1 MPTII
6 EYEFDS
12 PSEARFLTL
21 PGLSA
26 DQDLRISWRD
36 ECGQWR
42 PLQHV
47 CWLKTPTPVSA
58 PAIDLRRLVNWP
70 TGPVGRIRVAFTCT
84 GELALQ
90 QPPRLLR

>member
-70 TGPVGRIRVAFTCT
+70 TGPVGRIRVAFTCP